1 MGGHGALTLY
11 LSSLSPSS
19 PSSSHK
25 YRSAS
30 AFAPISNP
38 VNAPWGKKA
47 FGGYLQGGT
56 EEARVGYDATEV
68 VGALKGKVEGVRV
81 FVDYVRAPFYLLY
94 VFLGKVGMVG

>member
-11 LSSLSPSS
+11 LSTLSTAAPLSQTGYS
-19 PSSSHK
+19 
-25 YRSAS
+25 YRSVS

-56 EEARVGYDATEV
+56 EEAKGIYDATELI
-68 VGALKGKVEGVRV
+68 GKLKGKGKKVDVL
-81 FVDYVRAPFYLLY
+81 VDYVGLHLCSRCSHS
-94 VFLGKVGMVG
+94 